1 MSFNAQ
7 SDESVGIEGKKTDG
21 RGTVSFL
28 LYLSLFPLQGDCSSD
43 FRRATHSTKS
53 RVLWQWGNR
62 PVTLKCRIF
71 KIGVCW
77 IESFMA

>member
-1 MSFNAQ
+1 MSFNAP
-7 SDESVGIEGKKTDG
+7 SGESVETESKKL
-21 RGTVSFL
+21 TVGGPSVFL
-28 LYLSLFPLQGDCSSD
+28 CLSLFPLQGDCSSD

-62 PVTLKCRIF
+62 LVTLKCRIF